1 MFNHILLE
9 VFCSKEYDENL
20 CKEEPNFCQSNDHIP
35 QYECLANNCPYAT
48 FTSHENALCF
58 INDKSE
64 AGKIIS
70 LGGEM
75 IPKNQRDEDV
85 KDLWQKIAIDKMN
98 EAYQVYM
105 EKLKNN
111 TESDSAC
118 AMVKESLK

>member
-1 MFNHILLE
+1 
-9 VFCSKEYDENL
+9 
-20 CKEEPNFCQSNDHIP
+20 
-35 QYECLANNCPYAT
+35 
-48 FTSHENALCF
+48 
-58 INDKSE
+58 
-64 AGKIIS
+64 
-70 LGGEM
+70 M

-105 EKLKNN
+105 GKLKNN

>member
-1 MFNHILLE
+1 MDLSANTLFSNRDSGISAYSANSTSS
-9 VFCSKEYDENL
+9 VFTL
-20 CKEEPNFCQSNDHIP
+20 T
-35 QYECLANNCPYAT
+35 AT

-105 EKLKNN
+105 GKLKNN